1 MKDLRNSEKKL
12 ISINIIMEK
21 CKCDV
26 KDALNGNCKE
36 YTIEPLNL
44 FERFFMFLNM
54 VTAVELLNHFQ
65 IIHTDLNF
73 RNIFIIEN
81 HRFAVKIG
89 DLGFSIKMMDDKK
102 T

>member
-1 MKDLRNSEKKL
+1 
-12 ISINIIMEK
+12 MEK

-26 KDALNGNCKE
+26 KAALTANFKE
-36 YTIEPLNL
+36 YEKEPLNL
-44 FERFFMFLNM
+44 FERFFMFLNI

-89 DLGFSIKMMDDKK
+89 DFGFSIKIMDDKK

>member
-1 MKDLRNSEKKL
+1 
-12 ISINIIMEK
+12 MEK

-26 KDALNGNCKE
+26 NAALTANCKE
-36 YTIEPLNL
+36 YEKEPLIL
-44 FERFFMFLNM
+44 FERFFMFLNI

-65 IIHTDLNF
+65 IIHTDLNL
-73 RNIFIIEN
+73 RNIFIIDK

-89 DLGFSIKMMDDKK
+89 DFGFSIKILDDKN